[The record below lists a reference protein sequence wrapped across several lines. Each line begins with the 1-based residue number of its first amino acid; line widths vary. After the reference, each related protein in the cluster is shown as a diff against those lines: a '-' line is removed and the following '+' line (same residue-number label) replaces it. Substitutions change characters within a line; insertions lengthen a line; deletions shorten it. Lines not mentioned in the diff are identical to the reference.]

1 MIRSPQNPILTRS
14 DIPNIGPHLRDV
26 SSVFNPGA
34 IKVGDTY
41 HLILRVQNRGRET
54 FLMVADSD
62 DGIHFKARNETIIFK
77 GIENIDETIHHIY
90 DPRVSKIDDD
100 FYLMCAM
107 DMDNG
112 CILGVAKSKDLN
124 SFEFIGIASDHENR
138 NGVIFP
144 EKFNGRYFRLD
155 RPNQALN
162 NGIGSGSQICLS
174 ASEDMLNWE
183 RISPVMSGRHHYW
196 DELIGAGPPPVKTRQ
211 GWILVYHGIA
221 LHFQSS
227 NIYQAGVAL
236 LDLADPSKVLARSKY
251 NILEPRKPYELTGQV
266 PNVVFPSGM
275 IVENYD
281 ESGFADLD
289 SEVKVYYGAADTS
302 IGLAETTISELIA
315 MAKNEC

>member
-62 DGIHFKARNETIIFK
+62 DGIHFKTRNETITFK

-174 ASEDMLNWE
+174 SSEDLLNWD